1 MSQKIQK
8 KAENLVISHEQYSLY
23 ERTLGEKFNPVFQ
36 QMKEIIQDKR
46 LEYMTFLT
54 KQLNQNKER
63 VQLEKE
69 TLEKLFKS
77 FNPMSE
83 LIKKQLED

>member
-1 MSQKIQK
+1 
-8 KAENLVISHEQYSLY
+8 
-23 ERTLGEKFNPVFQ
+23 
-36 QMKEIIQDKR
+36 
-46 LEYMTFLT
+46 MTFLT

-77 FNPMSE
+77 FNPTSE
-83 LIKKQLED
+83 IVKKSLEDQLHNIQKIDE

>member
-1 MSQKIQK
+1 MQ
-8 KAENLVISHEQYSLY
+8 
-23 ERTLGEKFNPVFQ
+23 
-36 QMKEIIQDKR
+36 EIIGDKR

-69 TLEKLFKS
+69 SFEKLMNS
-77 FNPMSE
+77 FGECSSN
-83 LIKKQLED
+83 LKTVLEE